1 MNGMGHSALLVAVMS
16 AFTILLR
23 FLPFLVFRKRVPPYV
38 AYLGK
43 VLPPAI
49 IGMLVIYC
57 LRSTAILAFPFGIP
71 ELIAV
76 LAVVLLQIWKH
87 RSLLSLLVFGPE
99 NFLIP
104 AMLLITLVLLLL
116 RGREGAAE

>member
-1 MNGMGHSALLVAVMS
+1 MNRMGHSALLVAVMS

-23 FLPFLVFRKRVPPYV
+23 FLPFLIFRKRVPLYI
-38 AYLGK
+38 AYLGR

-49 IGMLVIYC
+49 IGMLVVYC
-57 LRSTAILAFPFGIP
+57 LRNTAVLAFPFGIP

-87 RSLLSLLVFGPE
+87 RSLLSILAGTAVYMLLVQ
-99 NFLIP
+99 
-104 AMLLITLVLLLL
+104 LVF
-116 RGREGAAE
+116 